1 MAANG
6 TGTNIKMLT
15 QRELQN
21 LVDQINSKFDQ
32 LRSDL
37 KDLREELESLKARKP
52 TNANQKG

>member
-1 MAANG
+1 MVRIL
-6 TGTNIKMLT
+6 TNMLT

>member
-1 MAANG
+1 MVRVL
-6 TGTNIKMLT
+6 IKMLT

-32 LRSDL
+32 LRTDL
-37 KDLREELESLKARKP
+37 KNLREELESLKSRKP

>member
-1 MAANG
+1 
-6 TGTNIKMLT
+6 MLT

-32 LRSDL
+32 LHTDL
-37 KDLREELESLKARKP
+37 KNLREELESLKSRKP